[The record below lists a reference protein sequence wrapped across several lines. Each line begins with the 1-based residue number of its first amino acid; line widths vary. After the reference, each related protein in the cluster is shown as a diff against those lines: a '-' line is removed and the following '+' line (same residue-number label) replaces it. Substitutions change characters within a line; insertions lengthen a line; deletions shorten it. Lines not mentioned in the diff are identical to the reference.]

1 MSPIVPHIS
10 SECLE
15 MINSKKCTWPEYDLS
30 MFEEDKIN
38 IVIQVNGKKR
48 GLISI
53 EKDMTENEITNYIE
67 NKKLIERYISNGKL
81 VKKIYIKNR
90 LINYIVK

>member
-1 MSPIVPHIS
+1 MPVLPHLAN
-10 SECLE
+10 ECYEKLG
-15 MINSKKCTWPEYDLS
+15 NSDDIEWPDIEARYLIR
-30 MFEEDKIN
+30 ENKN